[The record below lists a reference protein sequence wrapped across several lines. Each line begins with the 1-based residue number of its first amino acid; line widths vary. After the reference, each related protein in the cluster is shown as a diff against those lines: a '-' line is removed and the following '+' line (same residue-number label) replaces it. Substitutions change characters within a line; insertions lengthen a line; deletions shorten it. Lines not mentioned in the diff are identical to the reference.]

1 MAGITATD
9 FTVMKNGM
17 AELGTKSPISLPGPV
32 EPHYVLE
39 SYLTFEGFGLDEKRK
54 RHYLDAYVQASS
66 RDIEY
71 LRRLG
76 NLSSFIHPELH
87 LLCAYEQVLVTYA

>member
-1 MAGITATD
+1 
-9 FTVMKNGM
+9 M

-54 RHYLDAYVQASS
+54 QHYLDATVAYVQASS

-87 LLCAYEQVLVTYA
+87 LSCAYGQVLVTYAQIY